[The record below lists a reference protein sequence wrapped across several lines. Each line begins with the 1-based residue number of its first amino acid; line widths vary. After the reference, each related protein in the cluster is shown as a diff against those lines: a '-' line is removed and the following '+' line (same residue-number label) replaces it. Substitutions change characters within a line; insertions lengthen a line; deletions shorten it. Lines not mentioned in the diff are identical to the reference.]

1 MRKLWQ
7 RWWQVKWQIH
17 NKRNHVMSHKITNRL
32 PHLCNGVHWWV
43 FMSVIFMTV
52 SKIECQ
58 NLEMIYNFLGE
69 KHHNNYYKFGI
80 KNTIHMKWASGWFK
94 KTCPCHFVTGKLIK
108 VHFWLFMGLKN
119 FEKIL
124 FVILSFP
131 RNCTPEN
138 SLTFSRYIRPSF
150 TGKCLIMNGLENFAV
165 NKYHNNSVPDRVL
178 I

>member
-1 MRKLWQ
+1 M
-7 RWWQVKWQIH
+7 
-17 NKRNHVMSHKITNRL
+17 
-32 PHLCNGVHWWV
+32 

-108 VHFWLFMGLKN
+108 VHFWLFMGFKNFGIFMGFKN
-119 FEKIL
+119 FEKI
-124 FVILSFP
+124 VILSFP
-131 RNCTPEN
+131 RTCVPEN
-138 SLTFSRYIRPSF
+138 SLTFSRYIRSSS
-150 TGKCLIMNGLENFAV
+150 TEKCLIMNGLENFAV
-165 NKYHNNSVPDRVL
+165 NKYHNNSVLFRVL